1 MDPTQLQFMPN
12 TEDSVRGLPIAI
24 IGPVIRGISGAIMA
38 AKTNFVIRV
47 NRVPKERIF
56 PRDYSSWIP

>member
-1 MDPTQLQFMPN
+1 MDPTQLQSMPN
-12 TEDSVRGLPIAI
+12 TEDSARELPITI
-24 IGPVIRGISGAIMA
+24 IGPVIRRNSGAIMA

-56 PRDYSSWIP
+56 PRDYTSWIP